1 MNTDFVKDACGLPL
15 KPSIIGTAQAMAAS
29 LLIPVFGQA
38 PQDFICGIYLLI
50 RPQTQKI
57 LSRGGTNQ

>member
-1 MNTDFVKDACGLPL
+1 MKTDFVKDACGLPL
-15 KPSIIGTAQAMAAS
+15 QPSIIGTAQAVAAS

-38 PQDFICGIYLLI
+38 PQVFIHAIYLLI
-50 RPQTQKI
+50 GPQTQKI